1 VGQAAEKIYPAT
13 YADLEAVPSHKIAEL
28 IEGTLYV
35 FPRPAPRHATASSAL
50 LGELGP
56 PFKRGKGGPGGW
68 WILNEP
74 ELHLGNDTLAPDLAG
89 WRIDRMPDL
98 PETAYFS
105 IAPDW
110 ICEVLSPSTAATDR
124 AVKMPIYAREGVRN
138 LWFVDPLGQ
147 LLEVYRLTVDS
158 QWLLLAVHAGN
169 AKVKVE
175 PFEAIELDVGELW
188 SKPVAAK

>member
-1 VGQAAEKIYPAT
+1 VGQGADKIYPAT